1 MRTMLAATLMIASA
15 TGLAAAQTA
24 PPSGAVPAVKPKPVA
39 TTPVRPALQT
49 PAETAQAMTP
59 AERQA
64 IQSDLAW
71 TGDYN
76 GVINGEPSE
85 RMVTAIKAFQKN
97 HGGKQTGV
105 LNPQERAQL
114 TEAARKL
121 QGNVGWK
128 LISDMVTG
136 ARLGIPAK
144 LVPQQTSDANGSKWA
159 SSTGTIQ
166 IVLARRKEAG
176 ITIAKLA
183 DQEKKEPGRKVGY
196 SAIKPD
202 FFVLSG
208 TQGLKKFYMR
218 GAFKDSEVRILTILY
233 DQATEGTMEPVV
245 VAMSSAFNPFP
256 SGALAGPPPRKK
268 VEYSTGTIVSDD
280 GAILADRD
288 AVEACQSIV
297 IAGQIAAHGNAD
309 LAATD
314 KAHDLALL
322 RIYGARGLKPLA
334 LGSGAAKASV
344 DVVGIADPQ
353 NQGGGSAV
361 SVSKAGVTPV
371 GSNGGLALAPAPG
384 LGFSGAPARDADGRF
399 AGLALL
405 RPSVVAGA
413 TNGAVAPQAALVDA
427 ETVRKFLVSNAIKP
441 ATDAPAD
448 AKASVVR
455 VICVRK

>member
-1 MRTMLAATLMIASA
+1 MRSMLAATVMIVGAS
-15 TGLAAAQTA
+15 GLAAAQTA
-24 PPSGAVPAVKPKPVA
+24 PNAAPAVKPKPVA
-39 TTPVRPALQT
+39 ATPVRPALQT
-49 PAETAQAMTP
+49 PAETAKAMTP

-76 GVINGEPSE
+76 GVINGEASD
-85 RMVTAIKAFQKN
+85 RMVTAIKAFQTN
-97 HGGKQTGV
+97 HGGKPTGV

-114 TEAARKL
+114 ASAARKL

-128 LISDMVTG
+128 LLADPVTG
-136 ARLGIPAK
+136 ARVGIPAK
-144 LVPQQTSDANGSKWA
+144 LAPQHSSDANGSRWA

-176 ITIAKLA
+176 VTTAKLA
-183 DQEKKEPGRKVGY
+183 DQEKKEPGRKVSY
-196 SAIKPD
+196 SAVKPD

-208 TQGLKKFYMR
+208 TQGLKKFYIR
-218 GAFKDSEVRILTILY
+218 GAFKNAEVRILTILY

-245 VAMSSAFNPFP
+245 IAMSSAFDPFP

-280 GAILADRD
+280 GAILADRES
-288 AVEACQSIV
+288 VEACQSIV
-297 IAGQIAAHGNAD
+297 IAGAGNAD

-344 DVVGIADPQ
+344 DLTGIADPQ
-353 NQGGGSAV
+353 NQGGGAAV
-361 SVSKAGVTPV
+361 SVGKAGVTPV
-371 GSNGGLALAPAPG
+371 GSNGGLALSPAPG

-399 AGLALL
+399 AGIALL
-405 RPSVVAGA
+405 RPSVIAGA
-413 TNGAVAPQAALVDA
+413 TNGAATPQAALVDA

-441 ATDAPAD
+441 ATDAPGD